1 MSDQPIQIASL
12 EPDGE
17 LFRRLRGELGVS
29 SFGIN
34 LLTLRPKQRMRVHLH
49 ERQEEVYIP
58 LEGELTLIVEGTEH
72 LLGVGSVARV
82 PAAAKRQLTNP
93 GPERLVLLALGGSGD
108 EHESRDARA
117 WGSWE
122 EAEQG
127 EGRSPRDVPLP
138 PDLP

>member
-1 MSDQPIQIASL
+1 MTDEQIQIASL
-12 EPDGE
+12 ESDGE
-17 LFRRLRGELGVS
+17 LFRRLRGELGVE

-72 LLGVGSVARV
+72 VLGVGSAARV

-93 GPERLVLLALGGSGD
+93 GPQRLVLLALGGSG

-122 EAEQG
+122 EAAEV
-127 EGRSPRDVPLP
+127 EGRSPQEVPLP